1 MKDKRMT
8 KMQKKWENEQK
19 CESQTWPYEGCGL
32 RPNFGLRMRVLILV
46 KENRRARFREGT
58 KLV

>member
-19 CESQTWPYEGCGL
+19 CESQTWPCEGCGL
-32 RPNFGLRMRVLILV
+32 RPNFGLRMR
-46 KENRRARFREGT
+46 EFSFG
-58 KLV
+58 